1 MSNYFTFFPTIEHDL
16 KDTNQKT
23 ELTNILRRFR
33 VKPKTKSIASVYYD
47 YTVQEGD
54 RPDTIADKYYGKLK
68 AQLDSATLQRYH

>member
-33 VKPKTKSIASVYYD
+33 VRLKTKSIASVYYD

-54 RPDTIADKYYGKLK
+54 GRHDSRQVLWEFK
-68 AQLDSATLQRYH
+68 AQLDSATL